1 MRRGRLDRRLWLNT
15 IISNDPRMVTVS
27 NRLIFSHLEEP
38 RVHRVF
44 DILEGDA
51 EVQTYLRM
59 SNEMVVKRMNYNDHG
74 PVHARIAA
82 GSSLEILDLITKVVE
97 PTTVANGIC
106 DREGAMLVTMVGS
119 YLHDVGNSVHRSD
132 HIMHSCYLAA
142 PILERVYSRVYPDD
156 PELVLKMKCETLHA
170 IYAHED
176 PIKALSIEAGAA
188 KVADGTDMA
197 EGRARIPYR
206 GGKVDMHS
214 ISATAIKRVDIEE
227 GDDKPV
233 CIRIYMDNPAGVFQI
248 EEVIGKKIETSNIS
262 SYVELVA
269 IENGREIKTVG

>member
-1 MRRGRLDRRLWLNT
+1 
-15 IISNDPRMVTVS
+15 MVTVS

-38 RVHRVF
+38 RVRRVF
-44 DILEGDA
+44 DMLEGDL
-51 EVQTYLRM
+51 EVQTYLKM

-82 GSSLEILDLITKVVE
+82 GISLEILDLFTAAVE

-106 DREGAMLVTMVGS
+106 DLEGSKIVTMVGS
-119 YLHDVGNSVHRSD
+119 YLHDIGNSVHRVN

-142 PILERVYSRVYPDD
+142 PILERIYSAVYQDS
-156 PELVLKMKCETLHA
+156 ELVLKLKCETLHA

-176 PIKALSIEAGAA
+176 PVQALSIEAGAA

-206 GGKVDMHS
+206 GGKIDMHS
-214 ISATAIKRVDIEE
+214 LSATAIKRVDIERGRE
-227 GDDKPV
+227 KPV
-233 CIRIYMDNPAGVFQI
+233 SVKIYMDNPAGVFQI
-248 EEVIGKKIETSNIS
+248 EEVIGKKLETSGVAHL
-262 SYVELVA
+262 VELVA

>member
-1 MRRGRLDRRLWLNT
+1 
-15 IISNDPRMVTVS
+15 MVTVS

-38 RVHRVF
+38 RVRRVF
-44 DILEGDA
+44 DMLEGDL
-51 EVQTYLRM
+51 EVQTYLKM

-82 GSSLEILDLITKVVE
+82 GSSLEILDLFTEAVE

-106 DREGAMLVTMVGS
+106 DLEGAKIVTMVGS
-119 YLHDVGNSVHRSD
+119 YLHDIGNSVHRVD

-142 PILERVYSRVYPDD
+142 PILERIYSAVYQDS
-156 PELVLKMKCETLHA
+156 ELVLKLKCETLHA

-176 PIKALSIEAGAA
+176 PVQALSIEAGAA

-206 GGKVDMHS
+206 GGKIDMHS
-214 ISATAIKRVDIEE
+214 LSATAIKRVDIERGRE
-227 GDDKPV
+227 KPV
-233 CIRIYMDNPAGVFQI
+233 SVKIYMDNPAGVFQI
-248 EEVIGKKIETSNIS
+248 EGVIGRKLETSGVADL
-262 SYVELVA
+262 VELVA

>member
-1 MRRGRLDRRLWLNT
+1 L
-15 IISNDPRMVTVS
+15 VTVT
-27 NRLIFSHLEEP
+27 NRLIFNHLEEP
-38 RVHRVF
+38 RVRRVF
-44 DILEGDA
+44 ELLEGDL
-51 EVQTYLRM
+51 EVQTYLKM
-59 SNEMVVKRMNYNDHG
+59 SNEMVVNRLNYNDHG

-82 GSSLEILDLITKVVE
+82 GSSLEILDLVQSAVE

-106 DREGAMLVTMVGS
+106 DLEGAKLVTMVSS
-119 YLHDVGNSVHRSD
+119 YLHDIGNCVHRVD

-142 PILERVYSRVYPDD
+142 PILERMYSTVYPDE
-156 PELVLKMKCETLHA
+156 PELVLKMKCETMHA

-176 PIKALSIEAGAA
+176 TIQALSIEAGAA

-214 ISATAIKRVDIEE
+214 ISATAIKRVDLERGKEKAVSI
-227 GDDKPV
+227 K
-233 CIRIYMDNPAGVFQI
+233 IYMDNPAGVFQI
-248 EEVIGKKIETSNIS
+248 EEVIGKKVETSGLAHLI
-262 SYVELVA
+262 ELVA

>member
-1 MRRGRLDRRLWLNT
+1 
-15 IISNDPRMVTVS
+15 MVTVS

-38 RVHRVF
+38 RVRRVF
-44 DILEGDA
+44 DMLEGDL
-51 EVQTYLRM
+51 EVQTYLKM

-82 GSSLEILDLITKVVE
+82 GSSLEILDLFTAAVE

-106 DREGAMLVTMVGS
+106 DLEGSKIVTMVGS
-119 YLHDVGNSVHRSD
+119 YLHDIGNSVHRVD

-142 PILERVYSRVYPDD
+142 PILERIYSAVYQDS
-156 PELVLKMKCETLHA
+156 ELVLKLKCETLHA

-176 PIKALSIEAGAA
+176 PVKALSIEAGAA

-197 EGRARIPYR
+197 EGRARIPYK
-206 GGKVDMHS
+206 GGKIDMHS
-214 ISATAIKRVDIEE
+214 LSATAIKRVDIERGRE
-227 GDDKPV
+227 KPV
-233 CIRIYMDNPAGVFQI
+233 SIKIYMDNPAGVFQI
-248 EEVIGKKIETSNIS
+248 EEIIGRKLETSGVAHL
-262 SYVELVA
+262 VELVA

>member
-1 MRRGRLDRRLWLNT
+1 
-15 IISNDPRMVTVS
+15 MVTVT
-27 NRLIFSHLEEP
+27 NRLIFNHLEEP
-38 RVHRVF
+38 RVRRVF
-44 DILEGDA
+44 ELLEGDT
-51 EVQTYLRM
+51 EVQTYLKM
-59 SNEMVVKRMNYNDHG
+59 SNEMVVKRLNYNDHG

-82 GSSLEILDLITKVVE
+82 GSSLEILDLVGREAE

-106 DREGAMLVTMVGS
+106 DLEGAKLVTMVGS
-119 YLHDVGNSVHRSD
+119 YLHDIGNSVHRAA

-142 PILERVYSRVYPDD
+142 PILERLYSAVYPG
-156 PELVLKMKCETLHA
+156 EHEHVLKMKCETLHA

-176 PIKALSIEAGAA
+176 PIQALSIEAGAA

-214 ISATAIKRVDIEE
+214 ISATAIKRVDLEAGKE
-227 GDDKPV
+227 KAV
-233 CIRIYMDNPAGVFQI
+233 SVKIYMDNPSGVFQI
-248 EEVIGKKIETSNIS
+248 EEVIGKKVETSGLS
-262 SYVELVA
+262 KYVELVA